1 MSIEPHRLILLE
13 HFPPRAGETAVAQE
27 LDSGSA
33 SDPAGERVDRQPA
46 PIDKQQ
52 RILRPLFI
60 EP

>member
-13 HFPPRAGETAVAQE
+13 HFPPKAGETAQE
-27 LDSGSA
+27 LDSGSG
-33 SDPAGERVDRQPA
+33 SDPVGERVERQPA
-46 PIDKQQ
+46 PTDKQQ